1 MDFAQTQEQQMIQD
15 MAKNFAENEIKPY
28 VDEDEKNQHWRREI
42 FEKMAGLGFFG
53 FCIDEKYGG
62 NGMGFL
68 EGTLAIE
75 QVAKVHTSWRMAF
88 NLQCWGPALTIQK
101 FGTQGQKEHYISRF
115 VKGEYIGSFA
125 MTEPDIGSDI
135 AGMRCRAEEKEDY
148 FLLNGTKM
156 FITNGNICNHG
167 LLYVKTDKD
176 AGAKGITCLI
186 MDYSLPGITR
196 RKLHDKVGLW
206 ASDTAEIAFED
217 VKVPKEVV
225 LGKMNKGFQICMA
238 QLNATRLGCSA
249 GALGLSGAI
258 LEQSIKYANERTQFG
273 KQIGRYQLIQQQIA
287 EMKMEHESLAALV
300 YKAAW
305 LKDRNLPNVMETS
318 MSKLYGAK
326 IVVNAANEC
335 MKLHGSYGYS
345 EEYPCGRFLRDSKQ
359 FETLEGTSNMHTMIV
374 ANAALGYAPNPRVV
388 SAHSGND
395 PSRK

>member
-1 MDFAQTQEQQMIQD
+1 MDFALTQEQRMIQD
-15 MAKNFAENEIKPY
+15 VAKNFAENEIKPH
-28 VDEDEKNQHWRREI
+28 VEEDEKNQYWRREI

-68 EGTLAIE
+68 EGCLAIE
-75 QVAKVHTSWRMAF
+75 QISKIHTSWRMAF
-88 NLQCWGPALTIQK
+88 NMQCWGPALTIQN
-101 FGTQGQKEHYISRF
+101 FGTQAQKEHYISRF
-115 VKGEYIGSFA
+115 VNGEYIGSFA
-125 MTEPDIGSDI
+125 MTEPDIGSDV
-135 AGMRCRAEEKEDY
+135 ASMRCHAQDRGDY
-148 FLLNGTKM
+148 FLLNGSKM
-156 FITNGNICNHG
+156 FITNGTICDRG

-217 VKVPKEVV
+217 VRVPKELV
-225 LGKMNKGFQICMA
+225 LGKLNGGFQICMT

-258 LEQSIKYANERTQFG
+258 LEQSIRYANERTQFG
-273 KQIGRYQLIQQQIA
+273 KQIGRFQLIQQQIA

-305 LKDRNLPNVMETS
+305 LKDKSLPNVMETS

-326 IVVNAANEC
+326 IVVYAANEC

-345 EEYPCGRFLRDSKQ
+345 GEYPCGRFLRDSKQ

-374 ANAALGYAPNPRVV
+374 ANAALGYAPNRV
-388 SAHSGND
+388 
-395 PSRK
+395 